1 MVTARCGAA
10 CTHPKHDAMCDPSTR
25 LLVMVLNDRDRL
37 DEILT
42 GLLELGVAGA
52 TILDSEGMGRIL
64 SDAIPVFGGLQ
75 AAVVD
80 RPRNLTILSVVD
92 QARVDPV
99 ITHVQQVLG
108 DLSAPSTGIVFVL
121 PVEHVVGLAS
131 GLGRSE
137 DGGETSG
144 GA

>member
-1 MVTARCGAA
+1 
-10 CTHPKHDAMCDPSTR
+10 MCHPSTR
-25 LLVMVLNDRDRL
+25 LLVMILNDRDRL

-42 GLLELGVAGA
+42 GLLELGVTGA

-99 ITHVQQVLG
+99 ITHMQQVLG

-121 PVEHVVGLAS
+121 PVERVVGLAS
-131 GLGRSE
+131 GLARSE
-137 DGGETSG
+137 DAGETSRG
-144 GA
+144 T